1 MPSPL
6 GYSSVSNAKLTT
18 NAQVNSLLVGTYWS
32 GSATAGTSL
41 TYSFMTADSYFASN
55 YSSENEYLLGYAVTT
70 EQQDGIVRA
79 VDSWGAVA
87 NLHFTQV
94 SESATNVGDLRFG
107 GYLWMDDDTAA
118 WGYYPGRTPSAG
130 DVWLGPITNDPTPDE
145 GSYDYLVFMHEI
157 GHALGLKHPFSK
169 SLSNPTVLSAQFDDV
184 RYTIMSYNSAY
195 SYEPTTPML
204 LDIAAIQSLYGAN
217 NQWQT
222 GNTTYSWTT
231 GQSVF
236 ETIWDAGGNDTID
249 ASNQAGAVRI
259 NLNEGQFS
267 KIGQAFLNTKT
278 GAAFNEGLAIAY
290 GAKIENA
297 IGSANDDTLIGN
309 ALGNLLDGRG
319 GRDVMTGGAGND
331 TYVVDDSRDTISE
344 TSTLATEIDTVR
356 SSLSWSLGA
365 NLENLTLTGIANLNG
380 SGNALSNVLTGN
392 AGNNVL
398 DGGAGRDTLVGGAGN
413 DSYVIDNVND
423 SVVELADGGIDLVRT
438 AVTHTLSANV
448 ENGQL
453 LGVAALNLVGNALN
467 NSLVG
472 NAAANVL
479 NGLGGADT
487 LDGGAG
493 NDTYYVDNAGD
504 TVIERGASLIEID
517 SIISTVNFA
526 LGTNVENLTLSGA
539 GSINGSGNA
548 LNNRITGNA
557 GANILDGGLGIDT
570 LVGGTGS
577 DTYVV
582 DNLKDVVSETSTL
595 ASEIDSVRASVNWV
609 LGANLEN
616 LTLTGIAAI
625 NGSGNALNNVL
636 TGNAGANVL
645 NGLAGR
651 DTLIGG
657 DGNDIYML
665 DNTGDSVV
673 ELADEGRD
681 VVRTTVS
688 HTLAANV
695 EDGQLLG
702 AAALSL
708 TGNALGNSL
717 AGNAAA
723 NTLNGLDGADI
734 LDGGAGIDTLIGGT
748 GNDTYVV
755 DNLRDVISETSSL
768 ASEIDTVRS
777 SVSWSLGANL
787 ENLTLTGA
795 AAINGSGNALENV
808 LIGNAA
814 GNVLNGG
821 AGADQLDGGAGNDTY
836 YVDNAGDTVIERG
849 ASLIEI
855 DSIISTVN
863 FALGTNVENL
873 TLSGAGSINGSGNAL
888 NNRITGNAGANILD
902 GGLGIDTLVGG
913 TGSDTYVVD
922 NLKDVVSET
931 STLAS
936 EIDSVR
942 ASVNWVLGANL
953 ENLTLTGIAAING
966 SGNAL
971 NNVLT
976 GNAGA
981 NVLNGLAGR
990 DTLIGGDG
998 NDIYMLDNTGDSVV
1012 ELADE
1017 GRDVVRTTVSH
1028 TLAANVEDGQLLGA
1042 AALSLTGNALGNSL
1056 AGNAAANTL
1065 NGLDGAD
1072 ILDGGA
1078 GIDTLIG
1085 GTGNDTYVVD
1095 NLRDVISETSSL
1107 ASEIDTVRSSVSWSL
1122 GANLE
1127 NLTLTGAAAINGS
1140 GNALEN
1146 VLIGNAAGNVL
1157 NGGAGADQLDGGAGN
1172 DTYHVDNAGDT
1183 VIERG
1188 ASLTEIDSII
1198 STVNF
1203 ALGANLE
1210 NLTLSGAGSINGSGN
1225 ALNNR
1230 ITGNAGANIL
1240 DGGLGIDTLV
1250 GGTGSDTYVVDNLK
1264 DVVSETS
1271 TLASEID
1278 SVRASVNWVLG
1289 ANLENLTL
1297 TGIAAINGSGNALNN
1312 VLTGNA
1318 GANVLNGLAGR
1329 DTLIGGDGNDI
1340 YMLDNTGDSV
1350 VELADEGRDV
1360 VRTTVSHTLAANV
1373 EDGQLLGA
1381 AALSLTGNALGNSL
1395 AGNAAANTLNGL
1407 DGADILDGGAG
1418 IDTLIGG
1425 TGNDTYVVDNLRDV
1439 ISETSSLASEID
1451 TVRSSVSWSLGANL
1465 ENLTLTDAAAI
1476 NGSGNAL
1483 ENVLIGNAANN
1494 VLNGAAGND
1503 RIDGGAGN
1511 DTLMGGAGTDTLT
1524 GGTGADRFVFSS
1536 LSDLGKDGAGDVI
1549 LDFSRLQGDKI
1560 DLSKLDANALTP
1572 VFNKFSF
1579 IDASEF
1585 TGAGQLRFVDHVLYG
1600 NVNGD
1605 LNADFEIQL
1614 VGVNTFNSGDLVA

>member
-1 MPSPL
+1 
-6 GYSSVSNAKLTT
+6 
-18 NAQVNSLLVGTYWS
+18 
-32 GSATAGTSL
+32 
-41 TYSFMTADSYFASN
+41 
-55 YSSENEYLLGYAVTT
+55 
-70 EQQDGIVRA
+70 
-79 VDSWGAVA
+79 
-87 NLHFTQV
+87 
-94 SESATNVGDLRFG
+94 
-107 GYLWMDDDTAA
+107 
-118 WGYYPGRTPSAG
+118 
-130 DVWLGPITNDPTPDE
+130 
-145 GSYDYLVFMHEI
+145 
-157 GHALGLKHPFSK
+157 
-169 SLSNPTVLSAQFDDV
+169 
-184 RYTIMSYNSAY
+184 
-195 SYEPTTPML
+195 
-204 LDIAAIQSLYGAN
+204 
-217 NQWQT
+217 
-222 GNTTYSWTT
+222 
-231 GQSVF
+231 
-236 ETIWDAGGNDTID
+236 
-249 ASNQAGAVRI
+249 
-259 NLNEGQFS
+259 
-267 KIGQAFLNTKT
+267 
-278 GAAFNEGLAIAY
+278 
-290 GAKIENA
+290 
-297 IGSANDDTLIGN
+297 
-309 ALGNLLDGRG
+309 
-319 GRDVMTGGAGND
+319 AGND
-331 TYVVDDSRDTISE
+331 TY
-344 TSTLATEIDTVR
+344 
-356 SSLSWSLGA
+356 
-365 NLENLTLTGIANLNG
+365 
-380 SGNALSNVLTGN
+380 
-392 AGNNVL
+392 
-398 DGGAGRDTLVGGAGN
+398 
-413 DSYVIDNVND
+413 
-423 SVVELADGGIDLVRT
+423 
-438 AVTHTLSANV
+438 H
-448 ENGQL
+448 
-453 LGVAALNLVGNALN
+453 
-467 NSLVG
+467 
-472 NAAANVL
+472 
-479 NGLGGADT
+479 
-487 LDGGAG
+487 
-493 NDTYYVDNAGD
+493 VDNAGD
-504 TVIERGASLIEID
+504 TVIERGASLTEID
-517 SIISTVNFA
+517 SVISTVNFA

-651 DTLIGG
+651 DTLVGG

-717 AGNAAA
+717 
-723 NTLNGLDGADI
+723 T
-734 LDGGAGIDTLIGGT
+734 
-748 GNDTYVV
+748 
-755 DNLRDVISETSSL
+755 
-768 ASEIDTVRS
+768 
-777 SVSWSLGANL
+777 
-787 ENLTLTGA
+787 
-795 AAINGSGNALENV
+795 
-808 LIGNAA
+808 
-814 GNVLNGG
+814 
-821 AGADQLDGGAGNDTY
+821 
-836 YVDNAGDTVIERG
+836 
-849 ASLIEI
+849 
-855 DSIISTVN
+855 
-863 FALGTNVENL
+863 
-873 TLSGAGSINGSGNAL
+873 
-888 NNRITGNAGANILD
+888 
-902 GGLGIDTLVGG
+902 
-913 TGSDTYVVD
+913 
-922 NLKDVVSET
+922 
-931 STLAS
+931 
-936 EIDSVR
+936 
-942 ASVNWVLGANL
+942 
-953 ENLTLTGIAAING
+953 
-966 SGNAL
+966 
-971 NNVLT
+971 
-976 GNAGA
+976 
-981 NVLNGLAGR
+981 
-990 DTLIGGDG
+990 
-998 NDIYMLDNTGDSVV
+998 
-1012 ELADE
+1012 
-1017 GRDVVRTTVSH
+1017 
-1028 TLAANVEDGQLLGA
+1028 
-1042 AALSLTGNALGNSL
+1042 
-1056 AGNAAANTL
+1056 GNAAANTL

-1188 ASLTEIDSII
+1188 ASLTEIDSVI

-1203 ALGANLE
+1203 ALGTNVE

-1329 DTLIGGDGNDI
+1329 DTLVGGDGNDI

-1395 AGNAAANTLNGL
+1395 TGNAAANTLNGL

-1465 ENLTLTDAAAI
+1465 ENLTLTGAAAI

-1483 ENVLIGNAANN
+1483 ENVLIGNAAGN

-1511 DTLMGGAGTDTLT
+1511 DTLMGGAGTDALT